1 MSNEGF
7 FSPPFLHPSL
17 SSVCHIC
24 GLCGDVSLLR
34 MDSPAQ
40 KRPYYIYILLHH
52 SETMPAGLQN
62 FGQREGEK
70 KLKGRRASEK
80 ERGRNESWGVKWC
93 KQQANWKK
101 QLSWTARTLVN
112 KRWRRHKI
120 LKQAD
125 QRSKQGDRTSG
136 WTLWHTENTNNT
148 KLEGNTRKE
157 NGHTL
162 SEQWMEQYSFIYL
175 F

>member
-1 MSNEGF
+1 MKCPNNKSSSLVMPTIMHSVLPLLHVKWGF

-17 SSVCHIC
+17 STLSVCHIC

-70 KLKGRRASEK
+70 KLEGRRASEK
-80 ERGRNESWGVKWC
+80 EGGRNESWGVKWC
-93 KQQANWKK
+93 KQQANWNK
-101 QLSWTARTLVN
+101 QLSWTVSACVIMIPERLWSDGDLVSFVFE
-112 KRWRRHKI
+112 KSKI
-120 LKQAD
+120 LC
-125 QRSKQGDRTSG
+125 
-136 WTLWHTENTNNT
+136 
-148 KLEGNTRKE
+148 
-157 NGHTL
+157 
-162 SEQWMEQYSFIYL
+162 
-175 F
+175 